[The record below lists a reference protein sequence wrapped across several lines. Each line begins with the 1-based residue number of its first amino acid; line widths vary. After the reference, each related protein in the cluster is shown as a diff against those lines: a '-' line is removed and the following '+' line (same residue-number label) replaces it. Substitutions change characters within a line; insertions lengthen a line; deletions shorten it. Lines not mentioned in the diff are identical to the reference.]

1 MLKQR
6 KHCKTKTSFSCQVLT
21 SHTMAGERERKR
33 GGASGS
39 GARLFRD
46 QSTPAKQ
53 LSDAIHKWVKSI
65 ERRLK
70 LKLNMKFDTISMAR

>member
-1 MLKQR
+1 MQDLD
-6 KHCKTKTSFSCQVLT
+6 SFRCQVLT
-21 SHTMAGERERKR
+21 SHTVPGKRERKR
-33 GGASGS
+33 AAGSVSGS